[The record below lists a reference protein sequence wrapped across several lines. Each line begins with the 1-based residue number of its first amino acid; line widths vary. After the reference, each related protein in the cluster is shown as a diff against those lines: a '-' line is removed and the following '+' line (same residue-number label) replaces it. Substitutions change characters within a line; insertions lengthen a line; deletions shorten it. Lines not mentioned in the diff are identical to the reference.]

1 MLQELLN
8 DIKDSDKKN
17 LCLFFINR
25 TLKPNVR
32 SRDRV
37 LEKYDYKVFQV
48 NIDDEIRSYLY
59 SLSLEQIEYA
69 IKKKFEI
76 VEYDIISDSTDQLY
90 TYQMINKTM
99 SFVSVVND
107 QLPDRSSIPQLQ
119 NLSELIEIG
128 SLWAYCVGY
137 LPDIAKPEDWI
148 YTFRKIANT
157 KLIIDEKD
165 ADNKTIK
172 QKFIRAVFN
181 NKSNKL
187 QFLHG
192 ETITLD
198 KQIDCIYKVDTFYIL
213 KKREFERMVGLEEDF
228 KQQAEETIDKM
239 AETNMFKGLDFIRKE
254 IEESPSIHKKLIK
267 IQKLETYQG
276 LKQSDIKRMEKTA
289 RLFGSKLKTD
299 DGKIVIED
307 KADIE
312 LAIRLL
318 CEYYKEGMVTKK
330 KFGTYS
336 GKIMK
341 TSE

>member
-1 MLQELLN
+1 MLQELFN
-8 DIKDSDKKN
+8 DIKDSDEKN

-32 SRDRV
+32 SRDRI

-48 NIDDEIRSYLY
+48 SIDDEIRNYLHTL
-59 SLSLEQIEYA
+59 SLSQIEYA
-69 IKKKFEI
+69 IKKQFEV

-90 TYQMINKTM
+90 TYQMMNKTM
-99 SFVSVVND
+99 SFISVVND
-107 QLPDRSSIPQLQ
+107 QLPDKASIPQLQ
-119 NLSELIEIG
+119 NLSELIEMG

-137 LPDIAKPEDWI
+137 LPDIERSDDWI

-157 KLIIDEKD
+157 KLVVDEKD

-172 QKFIRAVFN
+172 QKFIQAVFN

-198 KQIDCIYKVDTFYIL
+198 KQIDCIYKIDTFYIL
-213 KKREFERMVGLEEDF
+213 KKKEFERMVGLEEDF
-228 KQQAEETIDKM
+228 KKQAEETVDKI
-239 AETNMFKGLDFIRKE
+239 AETGMFIGLDHLKKE

-276 LKQSDIKRMEKTA
+276 LKSTDIKRMEKTA
-289 RLFGSKLKTD
+289 RLFGTKLKTEN
-299 DGKIVIED
+299 GKIVIED

-312 LAIRLL
+312 LAIKLL
-318 CEYYKEGMVTKK
+318 CEYYKEGMVSKK

-341 TSE
+341 TS